1 MDAQKTAELLER
13 LKTESARLIRM
24 SDDATERLVRS
35 MHDAEQRL
43 LERLAAT
50 INDAP
55 NLKAL
60 SVKRRIAWYTENV
73 EGTAGM
79 LRASG
84 YNGAAREYLA
94 ALEKIAEQ
102 ASVVT
107 RVASDAGFADIPA
120 EFVEFLKGRNYKHL
134 SFLGKQ
140 AVAKVD
146 ETLLEMTVGGH
157 SRGAMLAEVKS
168 VITGK
173 YPWGTKQGLF
183 EWHAGTYVRTS
194 AQRAAQMFMN
204 SQAERYGLDDFLP
217 TGPLDQN
224 TRKFC
229 RRLLMSGRTYTRAE
243 IDAMSNG
250 QTRDVYT
257 TFGGYNCRH
266 KWVAVNAELAGQLAD
281 AA

>member
-1 MDAQKTAELLER
+1 MDAQKITELLEK
-13 LKTESARLIRM
+13 LKTESASLIRM
-24 SDDATERLVRS
+24 SDDAAERFVRS
-35 MHDAEQRL
+35 MHEAEQRL

-55 NLKAL
+55 DLKAL
-60 SVKRRIAWYTENV
+60 SVKRRIEWYAENV
-73 EGTAGM
+73 ESTAGM

-84 YNGAAREYLA
+84 YNGAARQYLA
-94 ALEKIAEQ
+94 ALEKVAEQ
-102 ASVVT
+102 AGVVT
-107 RVASDAGFADIPA
+107 RVASDAGFTDIPA
-120 EFVEFLKGRNYKHL
+120 EFVGFLKGRNYEHL
-134 SFLGKQ
+134 AFLGKQ

-173 YPWGTKQGLF
+173 YPWGTKQGLY

-194 AQRAAQMFMN
+194 AQRMAQMFAN
-204 SQAERYGLDDFLP
+204 YQAEKYGLDDFLP
-217 TGPLDQN
+217 VGPLDQN
-224 TRKFC
+224 TRPFC

-243 IDAMSNG
+243 IDAMNNG
-250 QTRDVYT
+250 QTLDVYT
-257 TFGGYNCRH
+257 TFGGHNCRH
-266 KWVAVNAELAGQLAD
+266 KWVAVNAEFAGQLA